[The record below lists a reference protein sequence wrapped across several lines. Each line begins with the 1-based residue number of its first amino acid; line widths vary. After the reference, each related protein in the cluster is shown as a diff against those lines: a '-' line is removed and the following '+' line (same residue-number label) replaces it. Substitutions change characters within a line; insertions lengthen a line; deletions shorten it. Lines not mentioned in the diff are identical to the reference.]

1 MLGTEFQ
8 VDWKTKGSGQGEQ
21 SSLACPREAT
31 GTRGAKINPCSSLQF
46 TVPVCCIEGKPKV
59 KEFFQTADNILLCLE
74 GYYLIFTCV
83 GDPYSTEYTNRHI
96 CRVDTHP
103 NRSGERS
110 PKAAP

>member
-83 GDPYSTEYTNRHI
+83 GDPYSTVYTNR
-96 CRVDTHP
+96 HP